1 MMDYRREI
9 LECELFDGQNIYLQ
23 KALCTL
29 FDAILNVK
37 KSYLEFEEPEKKVW
51 VSHLERVFAYE
62 LYHQWSRILKR
73 EKLYGKDKYVLNA
86 EVNKNMNYFG
96 YTDEGV
102 KYPDVV
108 LHQSQGNN
116 KSQGI
121 ICEIK
126 RNEYFNNKSFREDIE
141 KLEHFVQEDTKYGF
155 AFGVFILVGNC
166 IDDIYKKI
174 FASKKGLFGLRNTTG
189 TIISQKKIV
198 CIAYDGQGMSFSN
211 LYNMIRSS
219 SKHHKC
225 LYSAK
230 RYYSRLIV
238 ENISD

>member
-1 MMDYRREI
+1 MEYKGRNV
-9 LECELFDGQNIYLQ
+9 ECALFENQTTDLQ
-23 KALCTL
+23 KAICTL

-102 KYPDVV
+102 KYPDMV
-108 LHQSQGNN
+108 LHHSQGNN

-126 RNEYFNNKSFREDIE
+126 RNENLNNKSFREDIE
-141 KLEHFVQEDTKYGF
+141 KLEHFVREETIYGF

-166 IDDIYKKI
+166 IDDIYKKVS
-174 FASKKGLFGLRNTTG
+174 ASKKGLFGLRNTTG
-189 TIISQKKIV
+189 TIICQKKIV
-198 CIAYDGQGMSFSN
+198 CIAYDGQGISVSN

-219 SKHHKC
+219 RKHHKC

-230 RYYSRLIV
+230 RYYSKLII
-238 ENISD
+238 ENVSD